1 MPLLRVIVDR
11 AEIARYG
18 LTAEEVLTLV
28 QSPHAGTVVG
38 TVVQGSRRFELV
50 VRLADRVSR
59 DPGSLGSLL
68 IPTMHGELA
77 PLSRVT
83 SILADSGPAQVSRE
97 HVQRRIVVEPNIRG
111 RDLAGFVA
119 EGQRAVARSVALPP
133 GYELIWGGQYEH
145 LQEAGRRQA
154 MVVPDT
160 LMLILGILP
169 VISGTLRPAL
179 LIFLNVPLALSGG
192 ILALSLRGLPLSIS
206 AIMDL
211 SPYSALP
218 CLTRSCW

>member
-1 MPLLRVIVDR
+1 
-11 AEIARYG
+11 
-18 LTAEEVLTLV
+18 
-28 QSPHAGTVVG
+28 
-38 TVVQGSRRFELV
+38 
-50 VRLADRVSR
+50 
-59 DPGSLGSLL
+59 
-68 IPTMHGELA
+68 MHGELA

-97 HVQRRIVVEPNIRG
+97 HVQRRIVV
-111 RDLAGFVA
+111 

-154 MVVPDT
+154 MVVPVT
-160 LMLILGILP
+160 LMLILGMLS

-179 LIFLNVPLALSGG
+179 LIFVNVPLALSGG